1 MKNALT
7 TGILLVILALTFT
20 AGGCAA
26 PGSGGYGGSDGHAGH
41 SH

>member
-1 MKNALT
+1 MKNVLT
-7 TGILLVILALTFT
+7 TSIMLVMLALAFT

-26 PGSGGYGGSDGHAGH
+26 SGGGGYQGSDGHFGH

>member
-1 MKNALT
+1 MKNVLT
-7 TGILLVILALTFT
+7 TGILLVVLALAFT

-26 PGSGGYGGSDGHAGH
+26 AGSGGYGGSDGHAGH